1 MSLNVWNLC
10 SRVPQTRMFGTFV
23 GAVLRTGRSKKKG
36 KKGKRSSVV
45 EEEGASYDGDGRPL
59 EEVLEAII
67 TRRLRKL
74 EGLRAYLRNHMK
86 AFRLSG
92 GSRGAFYVASTTDT
106 ASTLRSPVTRL
117 SMQQSFLVGRP
128 HSNSL
133 IDASFQSRNGS
144 ADAYFCVIEWGS
156 HLKSVRLCVRRYN
169 SCVHT
174 AGAGYPDGW
183 PQSHAPR
190 RK

>member
-1 MSLNVWNLC
+1 
-10 SRVPQTRMFGTFV
+10 MFRTFV
-23 GAVLRTGRSKKKG
+23 GAVLRTGRDKKKG
-36 KKGKRSSVV
+36 KKGKRASVV

-59 EEVLEAII
+59 EEVLEAVI

-92 GSRGAFYVASTTDT
+92 GTRSAFYVASSTDT

-117 SMQQSFLVGRP
+117 NTQQSFLVGRSTLTRLYTHHCHLCAIELDP
-128 HSNSL
+128 HVKFVRGACRRH
-133 IDASFQSRNGS
+133 DSR
-144 ADAYFCVIEWGS
+144 
-156 HLKSVRLCVRRYN
+156 
-169 SCVHT
+169 VH
-174 AGAGYPDGW
+174 AACAGYPDGW
-183 PQSHAPR
+183 SQSRAPG